1 MAGKCSRL
9 CYRAPAVT
17 GTPGTKEAEVQASGN
32 FMGGSDTPATMKW
45 YENGISLANR
55 VLSRFFFGS
64 EIEVKPSLHAA
75 AANLSAGTK
84 LFVGNLPVD
93 ITEEALNYAGS

>member
-1 MAGKCSRL
+1 MHFQHSFLLHQHVTTDAYEIPSMAGKCSRL

-45 YENGISLANR
+45 YEDGVSLANR
-55 VLSRFFFGS
+55 ALSRF
-64 EIEVKPSLHAA
+64 ILEVKL
-75 AANLSAGTK
+75 K
-84 LFVGNLPVD
+84 
-93 ITEEALNYAGS
+93 